1 VDDPADQ
8 FSGVDGQATTCRF
21 TGPVEIFTRCS
32 PSVPP
37 CSAPA
42 VPARGFR
49 PGRDHLSNLRET
61 AYDRVRTAGLEV
73 TRVNR
78 FLSNIV
84 SWLRSGYPDGVPE
97 QDSLPILALL
107 SRGLSK
113 DEVTQ
118 IARELK
124 HVPDPGFIDIG
135 AEILRI
141 TDELPIPADVE
152 RVRAKL
158 ARYGWP
164 LDDQRDSE
172 DAG

>member
-1 VDDPADQ
+1 M
-8 FSGVDGQATTCRF
+8 
-21 TGPVEIFTRCS
+21 
-32 PSVPP
+32 
-37 CSAPA
+37 
-42 VPARGFR
+42 
-49 PGRDHLSNLRET
+49 
-61 AYDRVRTAGLEV
+61 
-73 TRVNR
+73 NR
-78 FLSNIV
+78 FLRNIV

-97 QDSLPILALL
+97 QDYLPILALL

-141 TDELPIPADVE
+141 TDWLPAPADIE

-158 ARYGWP
+158 ATYGWP
-164 LDDQRDSE
+164 LDNPRDTGT
-172 DAG
+172 AQ

>member
-1 VDDPADQ
+1 M
-8 FSGVDGQATTCRF
+8 
-21 TGPVEIFTRCS
+21 
-32 PSVPP
+32 
-37 CSAPA
+37 
-42 VPARGFR
+42 
-49 PGRDHLSNLRET
+49 
-61 AYDRVRTAGLEV
+61 
-73 TRVNR
+73 NR
-78 FLSNIV
+78 FLSSIV

-97 QDSLPILALL
+97 QDYLPILALL

-113 DEVTQ
+113 QEVVQ
-118 IARELK
+118 VARELRNIP
-124 HVPDPGFIDIG
+124 VLDYIDIG